1 MKTSIK
7 GAAQRFIRAG
17 YSAIPVPKGRKKP
30 SRRAWQKLRIG
41 EDQVDEFFVGPMNVG
56 LLPGKP
62 SGGVIDVDIDSPEA
76 AAIADLF
83 LPATEMVHGRRS
95 KPASH
100 RWYRVANAPAPL
112 KFSDPDGRCLIEIRS
127 TGQHTLV
134 PPSIHPSGEKLRW
147 EEEGQPRKMKT
158 EKLQHAVAQVAAAAL
173 LVRHWP
179 DEGSRHDAS
188 LALSGMLLR
197 AGWSLEQTTKFVRT
211 TVRAA
216 RDEEWKQRVAD
227 VKSTAEKLFEGGNVT
242 GAPRLA
248 ELLGNKVVDRIREWL
263 DLPDA
268 ASDPD
273 AAHLTD
279 LGNAKRL
286 VAQHGNDIRYCHTWR
301 KFLIWDGS
309 RWRQDEDGEAER
321 RAKDTVRRLYSEAS
335 LLTDDDSR
343 AELVKWAR
351 ASESRSRIVAM
362 VELAKS
368 EPGVPVS
375 PKELDA
381 NPWLLNCQ
389 NGVID
394 LRTGELLQH
403 RRDDL
408 CTKIVPIVFDP
419 DAQCP
424 IFKQFLRQILR
435 ENVELIRFVQRCI
448 GYSLTGSTVE
458 QVFFILWG
466 SGANGKSTLLEI
478 LRMVLGDYGRTA
490 DAALLMHRSHDG
502 PRNDVAR
509 LAGARLVST
518 SETEAGRNL
527 AEVLV
532 KQLTG
537 NDKVA
542 ARFLYSEFF
551 EFDCQFKLFLTTNH
565 KPVIKGTDN
574 AIWRRIRLIPFDVTI
589 PEEKQDKDLPRKLRS
604 ELPGILAW
612 AVRGCLRYQEC
623 GLGQPEKVSAATQSY
638 REEMDVLGGFLRDRC
653 ILDKLAKVANRQLY
667 RAYKEWCESTG
678 EKPLTQQKLASALG
692 DRGFRRWRTG
702 PERGWI
708 GLALRDTMTDVT

>member
-227 VKSTAEKLFEGGNVT
+227 VKSTAE
-242 GAPRLA
+242 
-248 ELLGNKVVDRIREWL
+248 
-263 DLPDA
+263 
-268 ASDPD
+268 
-273 AAHLTD
+273 
-279 LGNAKRL
+279 
-286 VAQHGNDIRYCHTWR
+286 
-301 KFLIWDGS
+301 
-309 RWRQDEDGEAER
+309 
-321 RAKDTVRRLYSEAS
+321 
-335 LLTDDDSR
+335 
-343 AELVKWAR
+343 
-351 ASESRSRIVAM
+351 
-362 VELAKS
+362 
-368 EPGVPVS
+368 
-375 PKELDA
+375 
-381 NPWLLNCQ
+381 
-389 NGVID
+389 
-394 LRTGELLQH
+394 
-403 RRDDL
+403 
-408 CTKIVPIVFDP
+408 
-419 DAQCP
+419 
-424 IFKQFLRQILR
+424 
-435 ENVELIRFVQRCI
+435 
-448 GYSLTGSTVE
+448 
-458 QVFFILWG
+458 
-466 SGANGKSTLLEI
+466 
-478 LRMVLGDYGRTA
+478 
-490 DAALLMHRSHDG
+490 
-502 PRNDVAR
+502 
-509 LAGARLVST
+509 
-518 SETEAGRNL
+518 
-527 AEVLV
+527 
-532 KQLTG
+532 
-537 NDKVA
+537 
-542 ARFLYSEFF
+542 
-551 EFDCQFKLFLTTNH
+551 
-565 KPVIKGTDN
+565 
-574 AIWRRIRLIPFDVTI
+574 
-589 PEEKQDKDLPRKLRS
+589 
-604 ELPGILAW
+604 
-612 AVRGCLRYQEC
+612 
-623 GLGQPEKVSAATQSY
+623 
-638 REEMDVLGGFLRDRC
+638 
-653 ILDKLAKVANRQLY
+653 
-667 RAYKEWCESTG
+667 
-678 EKPLTQQKLASALG
+678 
-692 DRGFRRWRTG
+692 
-702 PERGWI
+702 
-708 GLALRDTMTDVT
+708 